1 MDSQEI
7 LLHLRSVLARC
18 GDNQNAK
25 NKFDLLVKDV
35 RRGAHDVAWA
45 RRLKNSGDREV
56 NDLNIVSCG
65 LLLPN
70 SVQQFDDKI
79 GGLTCY
85 EIKAAALPNLPEDET
100 ALERLVRLE
109 ELDGLFDDVDDE
121 VESVVSKNEQLSSLE
136 KVSLHCGKFVQL
148 TM

>member
-1 MDSQEI
+1 MDLQEI

-18 GDNQNAK
+18 GDNKDAK
-25 NKFDLLVKDV
+25 NMFDMLVKQV
-35 RRGAHDVAWA
+35 RKGAHDVAWA
-45 RRLKNSGDREV
+45 RRSKNSGDREV
-56 NDLNIVSCG
+56 KDLNVVLFC

-79 GGLTCY
+79 GDLTCY

-100 ALERLVRLE
+100 ALERLLRLE

-121 VESVVSKNEQLSSLE
+121 VQSVVSKNEQLSSLQ
-136 KVSLHCGKFVQL
+136 KVSLHCGKFFAM
-148 TM
+148 TF